1 MPWRSNLAT
10 FLGGRLFATIA
21 FQIQSVAIGWQVYTA
36 TGEFLDLAW
45 VGLVQFVPLMLVS
58 PYAGTV
64 ADRYDRK
71 TIVWVCSVVYAVGA
85 LALGVLSSSLES
97 LGVWP
102 IFVVLAVLGAT
113 RAFSAPATWALL
125 PWLVPRDRLARAIPL
140 SSTTFQIATV
150 GGPALGG
157 FLYALGD
164 AVLAYQASA
173 VSSGIAA
180 LCFLL
185 SRPER
190 PERPEVVESGLKRV
204 LGGLRFLLRQRAL
217 LGAISLDLVAVL
229 LGGAVALMPA
239 FARDVLEVDA
249 TGLGFLRAAPA
260 VGAALVALT
269 LAVFPM
275 KKRAGW
281 WMFFGV
287 ALFGVA
293 TIVFGLSESFTLSLA
308 ALAVLGGADMI
319 SVVVRQSIIQLGTPD
334 DLRGR
339 VASLNMIFIGASNE
353 LGEFESGVTAH
364 WLGSAV
370 RAAVL
375 GGVGTLMVTGLW
387 AVMFPELRRVDSLES
402 IPEGE

>member
-1 MPWRSNLAT
+1 MSWRSNLAT
-10 FLGGRLFATIA
+10 FLGGRLFATVA
-21 FQIQSVAIGWQVYTA
+21 FQIQSVAIGWQIYTA
-36 TGEFLDLAW
+36 TGSFLDVAW
-45 VGLVQFVPLMLVS
+45 VGLVQFVPLVLAS

-71 TIVWVCSVVYAVGA
+71 AIVWICSLVYALGA
-85 LALGVLSSSLES
+85 LSLAWLSASIES
-97 LGVWP
+97 VGVWP
-102 IFVVLAVLGAT
+102 IFLVLAVLGAT
-113 RAFSAPATWALL
+113 RAFAAPATWALL
-125 PWLVPRDRLARAIPL
+125 PWLVPRDKLPRAIPL

-157 FLYALGD
+157 FLYAWGD
-164 AVLAYQASA
+164 AELAYVASA
-173 VSSGIAA
+173 VCSGVAA
-180 LCFLL
+180 VSFLFL
-185 SRPER
+185 RPDRPER
-190 PERPEVVESGLKRV
+190 AEIVESGLSRV
-204 LGGLRFLLRQRAL
+204 MGGLRFLLRQRAL

-239 FARDVLEVDA
+239 FARDVLMVDA

-260 VGAALVALT
+260 VGAAIVALT
-269 LAVFPM
+269 LAVFPL

-281 WMFFGV
+281 WMFLGV

-293 TIVFGLSESFTLSLA
+293 TIVFALSESFTLSLA
-308 ALAVLGGADMI
+308 ALAVLGGADMV

-375 GGVGTLMVTGLW
+375 GGVGTLIVTGLW
-387 AVMFPELRRVDSLES
+387 TVFFPELRRVDSLEA
-402 IPEGE
+402 IEEGE